1 MHSHVAYDTFPLKYL
16 STATESFSCEQFM
29 PDNIKIAYLCSDVG
43 IPVLGFMGCSVHVRE
58 MAGALADLCQGI
70 TVYAPL
76 KGEGNQF
83 PHKIVEV
90 KRFKKKWIPR
100 DLRLIL
106 SNMNLFRACRRQ
118 FQLYKPHFIYERY
131 GLYGWAGVK
140 LAREFS
146 IPLIVEINT
155 LLAEEEKDRLHFP
168 GLARMV
174 ETTIMKRADAVCSNS
189 EIMRSLLLERGMK
202 GEKILVT
209 PNGINL
215 EKFNSSVDGGEI
227 RKRYNLEEKVIAGF
241 VGILKRLWGI
251 YTIVECAQQVFPRNN
266 DLHFMIVGAGKE
278 LKDIER
284 LIEAN
289 GLTGRFTLTG
299 GVSHSDIPKYIA
311 AMDIGLAPYC
321 RKEPFHGSA
330 MKIFEYMAMAKP
342 VIASAQGQIK
352 NIINHGENGLLIEP
366 DDSNGLAKSILEL
379 GRDKTKMSNMGM
391 KARATV
397 ETYTWEANARKV
409 LATYRSLVNGK
420 TGSAYEH

>member
-1 MHSHVAYDTFPLKYL
+1 
-16 STATESFSCEQFM
+16 M

-43 IPVLGFMGCSVHVRE
+43 IPVLGFRGCSVHVRE
-58 MAGALADLCQGI
+58 MASALAAFDQGI

-76 KGEGNQF
+76 KGKGNQF
-83 PHKIVEV
+83 PHNIVEV

-106 SNMNLFRACRRQ
+106 SNMNLFRACRKQ
-118 FQLYKPHFIYERY
+118 FQLNKPHFIYERY

-168 GLARMV
+168 GLARV
-174 ETTIMKRADAVCSNS
+174 FEASIMKRADAICCNS
-189 EIMRSLLLERGMK
+189 EITRSLVLQRGAK
-202 GEKILVT
+202 EEKILVT

-215 EKFNSSVDGGEI
+215 EKFSGSVDGGEI
-227 RKRYNLEEKVIAGF
+227 RKQYKLEEKIIVGF

-251 YTIVECAQQVFPRNN
+251 CNIVECAQQVLPRTN

-278 LKDIER
+278 LNNIER
-284 LIEAN
+284 LIAAN

-311 AMDIGLAPYC
+311 AMDIGIAPYA
-321 RKEPFHGSA
+321 RKEPFHNSA

-352 NIINHGENGLLIEP
+352 DIINHGENGLLIEP
-366 DDSNGLAKSILEL
+366 DDSDSLAKAILML
-379 GRDKTKMSNMGM
+379 VGNRDMMREMGE
-391 KARATV
+391 KARASV
-397 ETYTWEANARKV
+397 ESYTWEANARKI
-409 LATYRSLVNGK
+409 LATYRSLVNRK
-420 TGSAYEH
+420 VAIQHRKNI

>member
-1 MHSHVAYDTFPLKYL
+1 
-16 STATESFSCEQFM
+16 M
-29 PDNIKIAYLCSDVG
+29 PENIKIAYLCSDVG

-58 MAGALADLCQGI
+58 MASALAALGQEI
-70 TVYAPL
+70 IVYAPF

-90 KRFKKKWIPR
+90 KRLKKKWIPR

-106 SNMNLFRACRRQ
+106 SNMNLFWACRKQ
-118 FQLYKPHFIYERY
+118 FQLDKPHFIYERY
-131 GLYGWAGVK
+131 GLYGWAGMR
-140 LAREFS
+140 LARKFS

-168 GLARMV
+168 GLARMF
-174 ETTIMKRADAVCSNS
+174 ETTILKRADAVCCNS
-189 EIMRSLLLERGMK
+189 EIMRSLLLKRGLQD
-202 GEKILVT
+202 EKILVT

-227 RKRYNLEEKVIAGF
+227 RKRYKLEEKVIVGF

-251 YTIVECAQQVFPRNN
+251 YTIVECAKQVFPRHNA
-266 DLHFMIVGAGKE
+266 LHFMIVGAGKE
-278 LKDIER
+278 LEDIER

-311 AMDIGLAPYC
+311 AMDIGIAPYC

-330 MKIFEYMAMAKP
+330 MKIFEYMAMGKP

-352 NIINHGENGLLIEP
+352 TVINHGENGLLIEP
-366 DDSNGLAKSILEL
+366 DDSDGLAKAILKL
-379 GRDKTKMSNMGM
+379 GGDKSEMSNMGM

-397 ETYTWEANARKV
+397 QNYTWAANARKV
-409 LATYRSLVNGK
+409 LAAYRSLVDGK
-420 TGSAYEH
+420 TGSAYEL